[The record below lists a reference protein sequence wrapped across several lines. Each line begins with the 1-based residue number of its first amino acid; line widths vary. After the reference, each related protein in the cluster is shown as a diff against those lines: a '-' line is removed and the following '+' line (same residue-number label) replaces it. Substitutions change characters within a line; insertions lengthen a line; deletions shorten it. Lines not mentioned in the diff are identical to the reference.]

1 MKLSRN
7 IKRIKK
13 ILSIKIKEPG
23 AERKG
28 GKAAG
33 AGR

>member
-13 ILSIKIKEPG
+13 ILSIKIKEAR

-28 GKAAG
+28 GEAAG
-33 AGR
+33 AGP